1 LTLNILEYLEN
12 TAVRLG
18 DKLAFSTGE
27 VGMTFGEVQKG
38 AAAIGSYIAK
48 KGIYREPIVIFMDK
62 HPATVTAFFGV
73 IYSGNFYV
81 CIDEK
86 MPDARISSIIE
97 NLNPRI
103 AIANE
108 KNMKRAVLLMGD
120 GEVVSYAE
128 AASCEI
134 DRDALCKIREKQIDT
149 DAIYV
154 VFTSGST
161 GVPKGVVACH
171 RSVIDYTEHLCEA
184 LGFSEDTV
192 FANQTP
198 LYFDAPLK
206 EIMPTLKF
214 GATTYFVPKVCFS
227 FPIKLIEYLNKYKIN
242 TVCWVVSAFVQV
254 SSLGALEKFK
264 PEYLKKIAFGSE
276 VFPYKQYKIWRE
288 ALPEAEFF
296 NLYGPTEATGMSCY
310 WKAEREIE
318 EGEPIPIGRPFKNT
332 RVKLLDENGNE
343 ADEGEIC
350 IGGTCLTM
358 GYYNAHEKTSEV
370 FVQDPTNKAYPE
382 LLYRTGDIGRY
393 NERGELV
400 FVCRRD
406 SQIKH
411 MGHRIELGEIDSAA
425 MKHASVSRSV
435 CLYDAEEKRILLFY
449 TGECEEKELVAFISK
464 LLPRYMLPAITKK
477 LVTMPLT
484 DNGKID
490 RRGLINSVK

>member
-1 LTLNILEYLEN
+1 MRINILEYLED
-12 TAVRLG
+12 TAARVPS
-18 DKLAFSTGE
+18 KLAFSTGKE
-27 VGMTFGEVQKG
+27 GMTFSEVQKG

-48 KGIYREPIVIFMDK
+48 RGIYREPIVIFMDK

-81 CIDEK
+81 CLDEK
-86 MPDARISSIIE
+86 MPDARILAIVE
-97 NLNPRI
+97 NLRPKM
-103 AIANE
+103 AIADK
-108 KNMKRAVLLMGD
+108 KNIERAKKLLED
-120 GEVVSYAE
+120 VAVVSYEE
-128 AASCEI
+128 AAACDV
-134 DRDALCKIREKQIDT
+134 DRDALLSVRKRQIDT

-171 RSVIDYTEHLCEA
+171 RSVIDYTEHLSEA
-184 LGFSEDTV
+184 LGFSEETV

-227 FPIKLIEYLNKYKIN
+227 FPVKLIEYLNEYKIN

-264 PEYLKKIAFGSE
+264 PLYLKKIAFGSE

-288 ALPEAEFF
+288 ALPEAEFY
-296 NLYGPTEATGMSCY
+296 NLYGPTEATGMSCF
-310 WKAEREIE
+310 WRADREIA
-318 EGEPIPIGRPFKNT
+318 EGEPIPIGEPFKNT
-332 RVKLLDENGNE
+332 RVKLLDENGRE

-358 GYYNAHEKTSEV
+358 GYYNAHEKTADV
-370 FVQDPTNKAYPE
+370 FVQDPTNRAYGE

-393 NERGELV
+393 NEHGELV

-425 MKHASVSRSV
+425 MKHEAVSRTV
-435 CLYDAEEKRILLFY
+435 CLYDAEGKRILLFY
-449 TGECEEKELVAFISK
+449 TGECDERELLSFVSAQ
-464 LLPRYMLPAITKK
+464 LPRYMLPAVVKK
-477 LVTMPLT
+477 LTAMPLT

-490 RRGLINSVK
+490 RRGLLASV

>member
-1 LTLNILEYLEN
+1 MRINILEYLEA
-12 TAVRLG
+12 TAARLPS
-18 DKLAFSTGE
+18 KLAFSTGKD
-27 VGMTFGEVQKG
+27 GMTFGEVQTG
-38 AAAIGSYIAK
+38 AAAIGSYIAAS
-48 KGIYREPIVIFMDK
+48 GIYREPIVIFMDK

-73 IYSGNFYV
+73 IYSGNYYV
-81 CIDEK
+81 CLDEK
-86 MPDARISSIIE
+86 MPDARILAIVE
-97 NLNPRI
+97 NLRPRM
-103 AIANE
+103 AIADK
-108 KNMKRAVLLMGD
+108 KNIERAKRLLEGVR
-120 GEVVSYAE
+120 VVSYDEASSAEICE
-128 AASCEI
+128 AALS
-134 DRDALCKIREKQIDT
+134 AIRKKQIDT

-171 RSVIDYTEHLCEA
+171 RSVIDYTEHLSEA
-184 LGFSEDTV
+184 LGFSEETV

-227 FPIKLIEYLNKYKIN
+227 FPVKLIEYLNEYKIN

-264 PEYLKKIAFGSE
+264 PQHLKKIAFGSE

-288 ALPEAEFF
+288 ALPEAEFY
-296 NLYGPTEATGMSCY
+296 NLYGPTEATGMSCF
-310 WKAEREIE
+310 WHADRELCE
-318 EGEPIPIGRPFKNT
+318 NEPIPIGEPFKNT
-332 RVKLLDENGNE
+332 RVKLLDENGKE

-358 GYYNAHEKTSEV
+358 GYYNAHEKTGDV
-370 FVQDPTNKAYPE
+370 FVQDPTNTAYGE

-393 NERGELV
+393 NEHGELV

-425 MKHASVSRSV
+425 MKHDSVSRTV
-435 CLYDAEEKRILLFY
+435 CLYDAEGKRILLFY
-449 TGECEEKELVAFISK
+449 TGECEEKELASFISVQ
-464 LLPRYMLPAITKK
+464 LPRYMLPAVVKK
-477 LVTMPLT
+477 LSTMPLT

-490 RRGLINSVK
+490 RRSLLASV

>member
-161 GVPKGVVACH
+161 GTPKGVVACH
-171 RSVIDYTEHLCEA
+171 RSVIDYTETLTEA
-184 LGFSEDTV
+184 LGRYPDRYEVHMRLAFLEIDIQYEKPHEERNYSAFRTYAGEAIRIWRALPEDV
-192 FANQTP
+192 EDP
-198 LYFDAPLK
+198 D
-206 EIMPTLKF
+206 
-214 GATTYFVPKVCFS
+214 
-227 FPIKLIEYLNKYKIN
+227 IEYL
-242 TVCWVVSAFVQV
+242 
-254 SSLGALEKFK
+254 
-264 PEYLKKIAFGSE
+264 
-276 VFPYKQYKIWRE
+276 
-288 ALPEAEFF
+288 
-296 NLYGPTEATGMSCY
+296 
-310 WKAEREIE
+310 
-318 EGEPIPIGRPFKNT
+318 
-332 RVKLLDENGNE
+332 
-343 ADEGEIC
+343 
-350 IGGTCLTM
+350 
-358 GYYNAHEKTSEV
+358 
-370 FVQDPTNKAYPE
+370 
-382 LLYRTGDIGRY
+382 YRT
-393 NERGELV
+393 
-400 FVCRRD
+400 
-406 SQIKH
+406 
-411 MGHRIELGEIDSAA
+411 
-425 MKHASVSRSV
+425 
-435 CLYDAEEKRILLFY
+435 AEEVV
-449 TGECEEKELVAFISK
+449 GK
-464 LLPRYMLPAITKK
+464 LWLA
-477 LVTMPLT
+477 
-484 DNGKID
+484 
-490 RRGLINSVK
+490 GL